1 LRKGRTT
8 LVIAHRF
15 STVRD
20 AYLIVARAEGRAQE
34 GGTHAELLD
43 QDGPYASSGAK
54 SEPAQRVITEGGP

>member
-43 QDGPYASSGAK
+43 QDGPYPRLVRSQSLLSA
-54 SEPAQRVITEGGP
+54 